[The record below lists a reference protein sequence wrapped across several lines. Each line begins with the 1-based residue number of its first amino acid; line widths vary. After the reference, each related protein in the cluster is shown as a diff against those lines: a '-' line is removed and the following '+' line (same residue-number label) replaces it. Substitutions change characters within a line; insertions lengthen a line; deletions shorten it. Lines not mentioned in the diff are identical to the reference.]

1 MATYSELQTEVA
13 TNLIDVPTAV
23 QALIGTYLNRALKTL
38 QTRHNF
44 EVMKAKTDVLITQPD
59 TRVLAAVPSNFKE
72 FRLDPVNGVGPYMIH
87 ASGDTQ
93 ELQVGYGRASVEADI
108 PTDAGGENEDET
120 VIGPPQ
126 IILRSEPSDEAGS
139 SNFEV
144 WPLSDGLSL
153 YANSDAGEYR
163 IVIPYWKYLTAL
175 SASGDTNW
183 FTVNAEEWLI
193 MQATAYGFFTNEDE
207 ERATVWTQRAA
218 EKLNEVIG
226 RDKRLQI
233 SRVQTLIPH
242 TDAFAARHT
251 HRRDP
256 FFTR

>member
-38 QTRHNF
+38 QVRHNF
-44 EVMKAKTDVLITQPD
+44 EVMKATTGVLITAAD
-59 TRVLAAVPSNFKE
+59 TRVLSAVPADFKE
-72 FRLDPVNGVGPYMIH
+72 FRLDPVNGVGPYLIH

-93 ELQVGYGRASVEADI
+93 ELQIGYGRASVEADI
-108 PTDAGGENEDET
+108 PTDAGGENEDDT
-120 VIGPPQ
+120 VVGPPQ
-126 IILRSEPSDEAGS
+126 LILRSEPTSEAGA

-163 IVIPYWKYLTAL
+163 IVIPYWKFLTAL

-183 FTVNAEEWLI
+183 FTTNAEEWLLC
-193 MQATAYGFFTNEDE
+193 QATAYGFFTNEDE
-207 ERATVWTQRAA
+207 ERATIWTQRAA
-218 EKLNEVIG
+218 EKLQEVIG
-226 RDKRLQI
+226 RDKRLQV

-242 TDAFAARHT
+242 PDAMAARHT